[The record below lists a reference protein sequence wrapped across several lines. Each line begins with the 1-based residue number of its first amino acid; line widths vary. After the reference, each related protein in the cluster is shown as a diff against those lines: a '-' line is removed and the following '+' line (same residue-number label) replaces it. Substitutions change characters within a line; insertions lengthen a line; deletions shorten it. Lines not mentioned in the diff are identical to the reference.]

1 MEILQIMCVLF
12 KQPHTIC
19 SKMQVP
25 EHDTRYCKTCLA
37 FLPLDQFNPGP
48 RRFFCKV
55 HLRELNHRQ
64 HTPASVEELAAR
76 SLWIRCWKDA
86 SHYFGQQKV
95 DITHKEVV
103 RVLGKLSQTPSNYSK
118 LSILP
123 YSPNAPLTL
132 SNVFL
137 ATKPQRK
144 YLVELWKT
152 TKGVKQY
159 AQAIEMFDAK
169 QSDTP

>member
-1 MEILQIMCVLF
+1 
-12 KQPHTIC
+12 
-19 SKMQVP
+19 MQVP
-25 EHDTRYCKTCLA
+25 EHDTRYCKTCQA
-37 FLPLDQFNPGP
+37 FLPLGQFNSGP
-48 RRFFCKV
+48 RRFYCKV
-55 HLRELNHRQ
+55 QLRELNHRQ
-64 HTPASVEELAAR
+64 HTPASVEEQAAR

-103 RVLGKLSQTPSNYSK
+103 RVLEKLSQVPSNYSK

-123 YSPNAPLTL
+123 YSPVVPLTL

-152 TKGVKQY
+152 TQGVKQY
-159 AQAIEMFDAK
+159 TQAIEMFDAK
-169 QSDTP
+169 HSVIP

>member
-1 MEILQIMCVLF
+1 MEILQILGVLF
-12 KQPHTIC
+12 KQPQTIH
-19 SKMQVP
+19 STMQVP
-25 EHDTRYCKTCLA
+25 EHDTRYCRTCQA

-48 RRFFCKV
+48 RRFYCKV

-64 HTPASVEELAAR
+64 HTPASVEERAAR

-95 DITHKEVV
+95 DVTHKELVH
-103 RVLGKLSQTPSNYSK
+103 VLGKLDQTPSSYSK
-118 LSILP
+118 LSMLP
-123 YSPNAPLTL
+123 CSPLAPLTL

-159 AQAIEMFDAK
+159 TQAVDMFYTKRSAV
-169 QSDTP
+169 P